1 MNIIN
6 SINRLNVVNYDIVN
20 DIREFIQNFKKKH
33 LYIEELYKMMLSNF
47 IVFLED
53 NRLELNEIENIPE
66 YKELPYQF
74 EMDKLK

>member
-1 MNIIN
+1 
-6 SINRLNVVNYDIVN
+6 
-20 DIREFIQNFKKKH
+20 
-33 LYIEELYKMMLSNF
+33 MMLSNF